1 MVAECV
7 NCDSQ
12 GNYALLFIAGSL
24 NRSFAMKINGD
35 FAVITTIFNAL
46 KEVRFI
52 VIFFIFI
59 YNLK

>member
-12 GNYALLFIAGSL
+12 GNYAVLFIAGSL
-24 NRSFAMKINGD
+24 SGSFAIKINGD
-35 FAVITTIFNAL
+35 FAVITCIFNAL

-52 VIFFIFI
+52 VIFYIHI
-59 YNLK
+59 